1 MKIIHVK
8 NYEEMSQKAAEYL
21 IEKIRRNPAIT
32 LGLATGGT
40 PVGLYDELVK
50 DHQTNHTSYQDVTTF
65 NLDEYLGLSGEDPN
79 SYRYFMNEQL
89 FDRIDIQKDN
99 THVPLG
105 DTKDPQHQC
114 SDYETLLKNHG
125 GIDLQILGIGSNGHI
140 GFNEPGTSFQS
151 ETHIV
156 DLAPTTREANA
167 RFFNSMNEV
176 PKQAITMGIASIMR
190 SKEILLLISGEKKQD
205 ALAKLLQGDVSE
217 DFPASILRNHPYV
230 TIIADEAAIGT
241 IVV

>member
-79 SYRYFMNEQL
+79 SYRYFMNQQL
-89 FDRIDIQKDN
+89 FDRIDIPKAN

-105 DTKDPQHQC
+105 DTKDPQQQC
-114 SDYETLLKNHG
+114 RDYETLLKNHE

-156 DLAPTTREANA
+156 DLAPTTRAANA
-167 RFFNSMNEV
+167 RFFNSLNEV
-176 PKQAITMGIASIMR
+176 PTQAITMGIASIMR

-205 ALAKLLQGDVSE
+205 ALAKLLQGEVSE
-217 DFPASILRNHPYV
+217 DFPASTLRNHPHV

>member
-50 DHQTNHTSYQDVTTF
+50 DHQTNQTSYQDVTTF
-65 NLDEYLGLSGEDPN
+65 NLDEYMGLSGEDPN
-79 SYRYFMNEQL
+79 SYRYFMNQQL
-89 FDRIDIQKDN
+89 FNRIDIPKAN

-105 DTKDPQHQC
+105 DTKDPQQQC

-156 DLAPTTREANA
+156 ELAPTTREANA
-167 RFFNSMNEV
+167 RFFNSLNEV
-176 PKQAITMGIASIMR
+176 PTQAITMGIASILR
-190 SKEILLLISGEKKQD
+190 SKEILLLISGENKQD
-205 ALAKLLQGDVSE
+205 ALAKLIHGEVSE
-217 DFPASILRNHPYV
+217 DFPASVLRNHPHV

>member
-65 NLDEYLGLSGEDPN
+65 NLDEYMGLSGEDPN
-79 SYRYFMNEQL
+79 SYRYFMNQQL
-89 FDRIDIQKDN
+89 FDRIDIPKAN
-99 THVPLG
+99 THVPFG
-105 DTKDPQHQC
+105 DTKDPKQQC

-167 RFFNSMNEV
+167 RFFNSLNEV
-176 PKQAITMGIASIMR
+176 PTQAITMGIASIMR

-205 ALAKLLQGDVSE
+205 ALAKLLQGEVSE
-217 DFPASILRNHPYV
+217 DFPASILRNHPHV